1 MRGENNG
8 YMNAEA
14 WTVAMAKR
22 GFTVLDGKVYHG
34 SGGHIVEVPVPNWSD
49 PGVQAMVA
57 QALAEYGCN
66 RIVQGAKNGEAQ
78 DSLNKAFL
86 SGDVDAGDDG
96 DESRRTKLVEGLI
109 AKEIT
114 RRVHEK
120 NPTASEAQIASTIAK
135 FHDDIGRQ
143 IVASG
148 KYAIVRKKAG
158 AKDAGGETAEAV
170 DIL

>member
-1 MRGENNG
+1 MARGEQMN
-8 YMNAEA
+8 YMDSEA

-78 DSLNKAFL
+78 ADLNKAFT
-86 SGDVDAGDDG
+86 SGDVDASDDG

-114 RRVHEK
+114 RRVQEK
-120 NPTASEAQIASTIAK
+120 APNASEAQIASTIAK
-135 FHDDIGRQ
+135 YHDDVGRQ
-143 IVASG
+143 IVAAGS
-148 KYAIVRKKAG
+148 YTIVKKKAAKGG
-158 AKDAGGETAEAV
+158 AAETAEA
-170 DIL
+170 IEL